1 MDNKKEHWE
10 EVYGK
15 KEDNQVSWYQDVPET
30 SLRLIRDL
38 RLALDDAVID
48 LGGGNSNLTHELYK
62 EGYQNLSVLDI
73 SGLSLARTRKKM
85 GAGGSSV
92 HWIESDVLD
101 FNAYNQYAVIHD
113 RATFHFLTR
122 EDEINKY
129 VDIVTKAVKTGG
141 FLIVS
146 TFSLSGP
153 EKCSGLNVSQY
164 SPETLN
170 SVFNGHFKLIRTLS
184 EVHTSP
190 YNTSQD
196 FVCCVFARF

>member
-1 MDNKKEHWE
+1 MNKKKEHWE

-73 SGLSLARTRKKM
+73 SGLALARSRKKM
-85 GAGGSSV
+85 GAGGSGV
-92 HWIESDVLD
+92 NWIESDVLD
-101 FNAYNQYAVIHD
+101 FDAYNQYEVIHD

-122 EDEINKY
+122 EDEIKKY

-146 TFSLSGP
+146 TFALSGP
-153 EKCSGLNVSQY
+153 EKCSNLQVTQY
-164 SPETLN
+164 SSDTLT
-170 SVFNGHFKLIRTLS
+170 SVFKENFKLITTLN

-196 FVCCVFARF
+196 FLCCVFARI